1 MRPEILS
8 LHERMEQGGDWQ
20 EFRDE
25 IASLHAA
32 ATTEEEYV
40 TLLEAHRNLVAV
52 GKYAYDEET
61 YEKLLPI
68 TAAEYKMF
76 LNRESVED
84 GIINPVLLER
94 VTRREVEAGRL
105 DPDDD
110 FRKLAV
116 AGASVLGDSAGIKAH
131 RCKQGD
137 YFFFGMAGAAVLAFG
152 FVQISVSPL
161 WLIALGLLLGWF
173 FNERERKRIKSE
185 VAARRAARSALD

>member
-1 MRPEILS
+1 MKPEITS
-8 LHERMEQGGDWQ
+8 LHERMNQGGDWRG
-20 EFRDE
+20 FRDE
-25 IASLHAA
+25 IAALHAD

-40 TLLEAHRNLVAV
+40 TLLEAHRNLIAV

-61 YEKLLPI
+61 YAKLLPI
-68 TAAEYKMF
+68 AAAEYKMF
-76 LNRESVED
+76 LNKESMED

-116 AGASVLGDSAGIKAH
+116 AGSSVLGDSAELTAH

-137 YFFFGMAGAAVLAFG
+137 YFFYGMAVAAILAFG
-152 FVQISVSPL
+152 FAQIGVSPL
-161 WLIALGLLLGWF
+161 WLIAVGLLIGWL

-185 VAARRAARSALD
+185 VAARRA

>member
-1 MRPEILS
+1 MRPEIAS
-8 LHERMEQGGDWQ
+8 LHERMKQGGDWRT
-20 EFRDE
+20 FRDK

-40 TLLEAHRNLVAV
+40 ALLEAHRNLVAV

-61 YEKLLPI
+61 YAKLLPI
-68 TAAEYKMF
+68 AAAEYKMF
-76 LNRESVED
+76 LNKESTED
-84 GIINPVLLER
+84 DIINPVLLER

-105 DPDDD
+105 DSDDN

-116 AGASVLGDSAGIKAH
+116 AGASVLGNSADIKAH

-137 YFFFGMAGAAVLAFG
+137 YFFFGMAGAAILAFG
-152 FVQISVSPL
+152 FAQIGVSPL

-173 FNERERKRIKSE
+173 FNDRERKRIKSE
-185 VAARRAARSALD
+185 VAARRT